1 MEEEEEEEEDVVSA
15 PKWSLGGGSRPLVG
29 GGSREPEEGLE
40 WEELADSG
48 LSPWS
53 AGPSILGTGPSI
65 LGTDGADCGLRSAWF
80 RCWLSVFSLE
90 VKVKTNLRAKSNLSK
105 CLIL

>member
-1 MEEEEEEEEDVVSA
+1 MEEEEEEDVVSA

-29 GGSREPEEGLE
+29 GGGREPEESLE

-48 LSPWS
+48 LFLWS
-53 AGPSILGTGPSI
+53 AGPSILGT
-65 LGTDGADCGLRSAWF
+65 DGAECGLRSAWY
-80 RCWLSVFSLE
+80 RCWLSVFPLE
-90 VKVKTNLRAKSNLSK
+90 VKVKTNLRAKSNFSK